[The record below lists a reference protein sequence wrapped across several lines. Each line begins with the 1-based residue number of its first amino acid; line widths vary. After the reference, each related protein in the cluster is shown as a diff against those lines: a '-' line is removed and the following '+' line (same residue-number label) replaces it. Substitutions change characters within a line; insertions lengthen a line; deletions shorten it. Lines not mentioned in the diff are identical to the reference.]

1 MQVKIDTREKFTV
14 ITPVT
19 DVLSDNLT
27 AEISSV
33 VADQLQNPIKN
44 VVLNLK
50 NVVTVDDIAAERL
63 VKLQQQFYESSAYFV
78 ICEIQIS
85 LEAKLEE
92 LELLDLMNIT
102 PTESEAWDIVQMEEI
117 ERELLDTDDILFE
130 NNGEETD
137 GQ

>member
-14 ITPVT
+14 ITPDT

-27 AEISSV
+27 AELSSV
-33 VADQLQNPIKN
+33 IVQYLQNNPKN

-50 NVVTVDDIAAERL
+50 NVNTVDTLAAERL
-63 VKLQQQFYESSAYFV
+63 VKLQQQFYESSASFV
-78 ICEIQIS
+78 ICEIQNN
-85 LEAKLEE
+85 LEKKLEE

-117 ERELLDTDDILFE
+117 ERELLDGDDMDF
-130 NNGEETD
+130 NKMD
-137 GQ
+137 GDKD

>member
-27 AEISSV
+27 AEIFSV

-63 VKLQQQFYESSAYFV
+63 VKLQQQFYESSASFV

-130 NNGEETD
+130 NNGEESED
-137 GQ
+137 D